1 MFPEVE
7 GQLRHGYPRGSAE
20 WTALQEGE
28 RLQPLVAAARRVRAL
43 AFSLTLPYNFNIRIK
58 WHNEFLLLFQ
68 RWSTEVPWLIADGSG
83 LIVDVARMVQG
94 SSCSPIDIQSQITC
108 EALFA

>member
-1 MFPEVE
+1 MMMK
-7 GQLRHGYPRGSAE
+7 Q
-20 WTALQEGE
+20 
-28 RLQPLVAAARRVRAL
+28 
-43 AFSLTLPYNFNIRIK
+43 
-58 WHNEFLLLFQ
+58 HNEFLLLFQ

-94 SSCSPIDIQSQITC
+94 SSYSSIYIQSQITS

>member
-1 MFPEVE
+1 MFHEVE
-7 GQLRHGYPRGSAE
+7 DLHHRYPRGSAK
-20 WTALQEGE
+20 WRTIKEGE
-28 RLQPLVAAARRVRAL
+28 RLQPLVAAARSVRAV
-43 AFSLTLPYNFNIRIK
+43 ASSLTLPYNFYLRIK
-58 WHNEFLLLFQ
+58 QHDEFLLLFQ

-94 SSCSPIDIQSQITC
+94 SSCSPIYIQSRITS